1 MSFMPI
7 RRCWYGPL
15 LSIAAVLAL
24 ASCSPASV
32 EERLRAEAK
41 QLEAHNL
48 NHLSGMPTVQVVLSR
63 IGDPSPFTALGRQCQ
78 ALTKLH
84 ELLDDPLFVPQALRP
99 LPPAAQALRADYERT
114 IQQTL
119 FSQFTQARKAGAGG
133 NPRQLWHQACKG
145 EGAWASLRL
154 KDSEWL
160 ALMAPPARELAQRHA
175 AWYEKSVPALRDA
188 RRQARQ
194 QREFTERMTV
204 TSIGAVILALGV
216 FVLVKA
222 IGTVRRLRRYE
233 FEHRTDGGV
242 VQFETFDAAERH
254 RKREYLA
261 THILYPIGVVLTLAG
276 LVTLFARMFG

>member
-1 MSFMPI
+1 MHLPI
-7 RRCWYGPL
+7 APT
-15 LSIAAVLAL
+15 LAL
-24 ASCSPASV
+24 LACASLLLAACSPANV
-32 EERLRAEAK
+32 EERLRAEAR
-41 QLEAHNL
+41 QLEARDL
-48 NHLSGMPTVQVVLSR
+48 SHLVGLPSTQAVLSR
-63 IGDPSPFTALGRQCQ
+63 IGDPSVFTALGRQCQ

-84 ELLDDPLFVPQALRP
+84 ELLDDPLFVPPSLRP
-99 LPPAAQALRADYERT
+99 LPPAAQALRADYERA
-114 IQQTL
+114 IQHTL
-119 FSQFTQARKAGAGG
+119 FTQFTQARKAGGG
-133 NPRQLWHQACKG
+133 NARQLWNQACKG
-145 EGAWASLRL
+145 EGPWAPLQV
-154 KDSEWL
+154 KDTEWL
-160 ALMAPPARELAQRHA
+160 ALLAPPARELAQRHA
-175 AWYEKSVPALRDA
+175 AWYEKALPALRDA
-188 RRQARQ
+188 RREARQ
-194 QREFTERMTV
+194 QQALAERMTV

>member
-1 MSFMPI
+1 MP
-7 RRCWYGPL
+7 PL
-15 LSIAAVLAL
+15 HTPGRLCAL
-24 ASCSPASV
+24 LLLGSGLLLVACSPANV
-32 EERLRAEAK
+32 EERLRAEAR
-41 QLEAHNL
+41 QLEARDL
-48 NHLSGMPTVQVVLSR
+48 SHLAGMPSTQTVVSR
-63 IGDPSPFTALGRQCQ
+63 IGDRSVFTALGRQCQ

-84 ELLDDPLFVPQALRP
+84 ELLDDPLFVPPSLRP
-99 LPPAAQALRADYERT
+99 LPPAAQALRADYERA

-119 FSQFTQARKAGAGG
+119 FTQFTQARKAGGG
-133 NPRQLWHQACKG
+133 NARQLWNQACKG
-145 EGAWASLRL
+145 EGPWASLQV
-154 KDSEWL
+154 KEAEWMALL
-160 ALMAPPARELAQRHA
+160 APAARELAQRQA
-175 AWYEKSVPALRDA
+175 AWYATALPALRDA
-188 RRQARQ
+188 RRDARQ
-194 QREFTERMTV
+194 QRVLAERMTV
-204 TSIGAVILALGV
+204 TSIGAVILALGL